1 MSSDLKPATD
11 ANLFILM
18 TKHFEL
24 KTGVRRMLTWQD
36 FIGVCYEMHLVGP
49 IITEDRLSEFFA
61 CLSLPELQRPESF
74 TMNSLTL
81 DRV

>member
-1 MSSDLKPATD
+1 
-11 ANLFILM
+11 
-18 TKHFEL
+18 
-24 KTGVRRMLTWQD
+24 MLTWED
-36 FIGVCYEMHLVGP
+36 FIKVCYEMHLVGP

-61 CLSLPELQRPESF
+61 CLSLPELQSPESF